1 MPRFINSPND
11 LITSHAATVEGF
23 LKQALAKTDKATP
36 YSEAA
41 TRFHEALQRVENINT
56 LDLLLDDTNY
66 RAGLIAAAGFSLKA
80 TAHLTKE
87 ELDEAIKRVFSTL
100 RDKFGEAFRE
110 EIVYRYLLTAGDT
123 LGGSMRNYV
132 GAEGGLKLATA
143 IIAALPADEEAEIK
157 KSEKGK
163 VQRIAWDSRLLL
175 FDVKTALIG
184 NNVDVILL
192 DTSLAETLKEL
203 VTIPQAYLACGE
215 LKGGIDPAGADE
227 HWKTARSALGRIQ
240 TTFVKHG
247 HQLALFFVGAAIEQR
262 MAREIYDDLESG
274 LLAHAANLTVS
285 EQVEDLA
292 QWLVAL

>member
-1 MPRFINSPND
+1 MPRFINSPDN

-36 YSEAA
+36 YSEKAA
-41 TRFHEALQRVENINT
+41 RFHEALQRVESIET
-56 LDLLLDDTNY
+56 IDALLDDVNY

-80 TAHLTKE
+80 TGHLSKD
-87 ELDEAIKRVFSTL
+87 ELDEAIKEVFSTL
-100 RDKFGEAFRE
+100 RDQFGEAFRE

-123 LGGSMRNYV
+123 LGGSMRNYI
-132 GAEGGLKLATA
+132 GAEGGLKLVTA
-143 IIAALPADEEAEIK
+143 IIAALPANEEAEIK
-157 KSEKGK
+157 KSDKGK

-184 NNVDVILL
+184 NNVDVIML
-192 DTSLAETLKEL
+192 DTSRNVPLKEL

-240 TTFVKHG
+240 TTFGRHG
-247 HQLALFFVGAAIEQR
+247 HQPALFFVGAAIETR
-262 MAREIYDDLESG
+262 MAQEIYADLNSG
-274 LLAHAANLTVS
+274 LLAHAANLTVP

-292 QWLVAL
+292 VWLVAL